1 MPMTDE
7 MVALAEVCLEAN
19 EIVQAYGTPEMMTLM
34 RLLLF
39 QIGQEIARCEVEPRA
54 KLDGG

>member
-7 MVALAEVCLEAN
+7 MVALAEVCFEAN
-19 EIVQAYGTPEMMTLM
+19 EIVQAYGTPEMKTLM

-39 QIGQEIARCEVEPRA
+39 SDWPGDRA
-54 KLDGG
+54 SPS